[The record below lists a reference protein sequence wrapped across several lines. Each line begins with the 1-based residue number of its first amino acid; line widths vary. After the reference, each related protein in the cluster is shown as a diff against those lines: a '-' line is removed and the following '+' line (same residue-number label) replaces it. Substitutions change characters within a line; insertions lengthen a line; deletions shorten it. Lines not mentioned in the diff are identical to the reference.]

1 MYITEKIDNYLRE
14 GTVCKQI
21 INEANNPFNISV
33 IQNIKSELS
42 QGKTTVTEVTAAIK
56 SLPAQRQQMFRGAF
70 FDYFAKT
77 GDTDAKLTELYGMF
91 R

>member
-21 INEANNPFNISV
+21 INEANNPFNVKI
-33 IQNIKSELS
+33 IQNIKEELS
-42 QGKTTVTEVTAAIK
+42 QGKTTVTEVAAAIK
-56 SLPAQRQQMFRGAF
+56 QLPAQKQQMFRGAF

-77 GDTDAKLTELYGMF
+77 GDTHKELTELYGHF

>member
-1 MYITEKIDNYLRE
+1 MYIIEKIDRYLKK
-14 GTVCKQI
+14 GTVCESI
-21 INEANNPFNISV
+21 VSEANNPFNIKV
-33 IQNIKSELS
+33 IQNIKDELS

-70 FDYFAKT
+70 FDYFQKT
-77 GDTDAKLTELYGMF
+77 GDTDAKLTELYGNF